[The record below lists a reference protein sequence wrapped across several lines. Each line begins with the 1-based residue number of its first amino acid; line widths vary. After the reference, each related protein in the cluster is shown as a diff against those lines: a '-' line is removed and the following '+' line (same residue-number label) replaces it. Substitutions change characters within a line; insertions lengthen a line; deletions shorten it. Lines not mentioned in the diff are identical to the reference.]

1 MWAITSYFNPVGY
14 KRRLSNY
21 RTFRANLSAPLVTVE
36 LSFDGRFELTRHD
49 ADILIQL
56 CGGAVLWQKERLL
69 NLALKAVP
77 SDVEEIAWLDC
88 DVILERTDWVD
99 EAKSQLKQFK
109 VVQLFSEAVHVNS
122 EDYEKHSD
130 HCIGHA
136 SVPGIV
142 SLSNAREMMSLGRQ
156 EQERIKFNLN
166 KEEIYK
172 LGLAWAANRSL
183 LEDHGFYDA
192 SIVGSGDRL
201 MVSAMYG
208 RFEDS
213 TKLFLFKGTRQQHYL
228 RWAVPFH
235 ESVAERIGHLSGTI
249 YHLKHGELK
258 NRRYLARHEQLADFG
273 FDPDFDIRVGSNGAW
288 QWARPRPD
296 LEEFLSSYF
305 IGRAEDE

>member
-1 MWAITSYFNPVGY
+1 M
-14 KRRLSNY
+14 
-21 RTFRANLSAPLVTVE
+21 FRANLGAPLVTVE
-36 LSFDGRFELTRHD
+36 LSFDGRFELTDQD
-49 ADILIQL
+49 ADVLIQL
-56 CGGAVLWQKERLL
+56 SGGALLWQKERLL

-77 SDVEEIAWLDC
+77 SNATNIAWLDC
-88 DVILERTDWVD
+88 DVILKRSDWVD
-99 EAKSQLKQFK
+99 EAKSQLKEFK
-109 VVQLFSEAVHVNS
+109 VIQLFSEAVHVNS
-122 EDYEKHSD
+122 EDYEKKSD
-130 HCIGHA
+130 HFNGYA

-142 SLSNAREMMSLGRQ
+142 SLSNARELMSLGRQ
-156 EQERIKFNLN
+156 EQEHLKFVSK

-172 LGLAWAANRSL
+172 MGLAWAANRRL

-235 ESVAERIGHLSGTI
+235 RSVAERLGYLSGTI

-258 NRRYLARHEQLADFG
+258 NRQYLARHEQLVGLG
-273 FDPDFDIRVGSNGAW
+273 FDPDFDIRIGANGAW

-296 LEEFLSSYF
+296 LEEFLRNYF
-305 IGRAEDE
+305 ISRDE

>member
-1 MWAITSYFNPVGY
+1 
-14 KRRLSNY
+14 
-21 RTFRANLSAPLVTVE
+21 VTVE
-36 LSFDGRFELTRHD
+36 LSFDGRFELTRDD

-77 SDVEEIAWLDC
+77 SDVEKIAWFDC

-99 EAKSQLKQFK
+99 EATSQLDEFA
-109 VVQLFSEAVHVNS
+109 VVQLFARAVHVDS
-122 EDYEKHSD
+122 EDYEQHSG
-130 HCIGHA
+130 HCSGYA

-142 SLSNAREMMSLGRQ
+142 SISNAYEMLSLGRR
-156 EQERIKFNLN
+156 EQEHIKFNLN

-208 RFEDS
+208 RFDDS
-213 TKLFLFKGTRQQHYL
+213 KKLFLFEGARQQHYL
-228 RWAVPFH
+228 KWAVPFH
-235 ESVAERIGHLSGTI
+235 QSVAGRLGHLSGTI

-258 NRRYLARHEQLADFG
+258 NRRYLARHAELADLG
-273 FDPDFDIRVGSNGAW
+273 FEPDSDIRIGTNGTW

-296 LEEFLSSYF
+296 LEAFLKSYF
-305 IGRAEDE
+305 VGRAEDE